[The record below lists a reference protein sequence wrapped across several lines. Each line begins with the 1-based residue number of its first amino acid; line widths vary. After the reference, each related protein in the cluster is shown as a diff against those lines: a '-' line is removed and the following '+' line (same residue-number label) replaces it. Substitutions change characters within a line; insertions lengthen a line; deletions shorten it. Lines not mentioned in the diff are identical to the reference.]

1 MVPVEK
7 ELLKAIHTLDKN
19 VEARITKLEIK
30 IDDGITGRFKDNER
44 RITNLEANQNKV
56 IWSIIGTVLLAVM
69 SLILK

>member
-1 MVPVEK
+1 MAPVEK
-7 ELLKAIHTLDKN
+7 ELLNAIHTLDKN

-56 IWSIIGTVLLAVM
+56 VWGIISSVLIAIM
-69 SLILK
+69 ALILK